1 MHCPNCGNELNENQK
16 FCSKCG
22 ANLTD
27 DKNYLEKFRDSDSL
41 FFPLIIG
48 TAIVILLL
56 VGSGLSV
63 FAYNKICD
71 NIKNDIQIELPNDQ
85 QNYSEYKSITSI
97 DSKIDTMTE
106 KQALEKIIQQ
116 EQDLKEFFN
125 QNHTTADNSILFT
138 TFYENLITLSEKL
151 DKLINNE
158 NNSVFLEDK
167 TTTIINGIQVCPNQ
181 INREKLTGYYKI
193 TEPKTDLFRTTFAIT
208 SDNVEPNYTYI
219 YNQFSKYLEEPYQD
233 YLNHKMQY
241 QILRKDQ
248 ALWVYEHRNKNIT
261 KDKLIEYII
270 SLRNILNEYP
280 NFELW
285 YYLQSDIK
293 IYLDALLFED
303 WKMPNE
309 PPIKDVLAKF
319 LKVAQKGTYEYETA
333 EKFYYMNTNENEYEN
348 SYEAKYEEW
357 HDRTFDNDGI
367 PIITQR
373 EMNIHAN
380 AVSEYKQKEFNKKVQ
395 SYKNLQLNDNG
406 TLVKYINDYNKRK
419 NNLEVVVFPHKNSA
433 DSRIEYGSSFPI
445 QLAESEELFNELELF
460 TYRKITDTYQNKYEH
475 VNKIKMKAYHEYYEQ
490 VKQNILNSEYF
501 ANDMKKYLS
510 NYNTR
515 KNLYK
520 QIVSDKMSNNDFN
533 AWFDKLELYS
543 YKIIL
548 IDLSRLKD
556 NSGDINKIF
565 AR

>member
-27 DKNYLEKFRDSDSL
+27 EKNYLKKFRDSDSL
-41 FFPLIIG
+41 FYHLIRG
-48 TAIVILLL
+48 AVIVILLL

-125 QNHTTADNSILFT
+125 QNHTTADNSMLFT

-167 TTTIINGIQVCPNQ
+167 TMTIINGIQISPIQ

-285 YYLQSDIK
+285 YHLQSDIK
-293 IYLDALLFED
+293 IYIDALLFED
-303 WKMPNE
+303 WKRPNE

-333 EKFYYMNTNENEYEN
+333 EFFYYMNTNENEYEN

-357 HDRTFDNDGI
+357 HDITFDDDGT

-380 AVSEYKQKEFNKKVQ
+380 AVKKYKQKEFNKKVQ

-406 TLVKYINDYNKRK
+406 ALVKYINDYNKRK
-419 NNLEVVVFPHKNSA
+419 NK
-433 DSRIEYGSSFPI
+433 
-445 QLAESEELFNELELF
+445 
-460 TYRKITDTYQNKYEH
+460 YR
-475 VNKIKMKAYHEYYEQ
+475 
-490 VKQNILNSEYF
+490 
-501 ANDMKKYLS
+501 
-510 NYNTR
+510 
-515 KNLYK
+515 
-520 QIVSDKMSNNDFN
+520 
-533 AWFDKLELYS
+533 
-543 YKIIL
+543 
-548 IDLSRLKD
+548 
-556 NSGDINKIF
+556 
-565 AR
+565 